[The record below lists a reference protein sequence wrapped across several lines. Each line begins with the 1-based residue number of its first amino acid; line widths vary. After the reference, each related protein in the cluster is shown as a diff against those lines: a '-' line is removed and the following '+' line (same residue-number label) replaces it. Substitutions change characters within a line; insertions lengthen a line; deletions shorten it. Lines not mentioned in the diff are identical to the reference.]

1 MAGEVAIRLLG
12 PVRLVTRG
20 GEATFRG
27 HTARLLAWMA
37 LRPGRAWTTDELAD
51 RLWPDGPPPTGRTAL
66 QNHVSKL
73 RRALADAAAV
83 RLESTPGGYTLQ
95 AEPGAIDVGRFAE
108 LSDEAEAEHTAGRPA
123 AAADRLASALDLWTG
138 PALVDVRSDPRLAA
152 EGVRLDDQRFGAEE
166 RYAQALID
174 AGDLDRALA
183 VVGRLVN
190 DEPLRERR
198 WALLMIAL
206 TRAGRQTDALRAYR
220 QAATTLVERTGLDP
234 GPELQR
240 LETAVLLQDP
250 ALDASQWRPAPGTA
264 PAPLTALVGRDDERA
279 ALTGRLDTA
288 RLVTIVGP
296 GGVGKTT
303 LAIAVGAAEAADYP
317 DGVVVVDLG
326 AGGREDVG
334 AALAAAVGV
343 SGEASG
349 AAPDPGADPGD
360 AGEQPGPPPAPDFLA
375 RAASALARR
384 QVLVILDNCEH
395 VAVEAARAAVAMLR
409 AGPGLRV
416 LATSQ
421 VPLGVVGEV
430 VVVLAPLAVPDAGAG
445 EADVRASPA
454 VALLAR
460 RLDDV
465 GCPLSGKEDWVHAGT
480 VVRALDGLPLAIE
493 IAAAAARVEPL
504 GPLAERLARDSAA
517 LLEAEPPAGA
527 GRRRLG
533 AALDAAVGRL
543 DPEAATIY
551 GLVSVFP
558 AGFDASSTA
567 AVADCGEATAR
578 AVLGRLADA
587 SLVVFEAPERRQA
600 RLLQPVRA
608 HAAARLSPP
617 EREAA
622 ERRLAAW
629 CMTLA
634 EGLDRS
640 LHTPSQPEVIT
651 RFVVELPTFRL
662 ALRRLLDAGRATE
675 AALLYCH
682 LVDCW
687 GDSPASPEAPAWG
700 DELLAHGDRLA
711 PGPRARL
718 EVASVHAQFA
728 FELIAAKLPLAT
740 AACARAEAAGDRFA
754 ASLAR
759 IQMAIGLGWRG
770 IDLDRA
776 GELLEEARTTL
787 DADVE
792 RHWAAVALEFQGML
806 ALRRLDLPTGIATL
820 EAAAAEHRTSGGPGD
835 VAHALTYIG
844 YARRAAG
851 DLTGALRAFDEARIL
866 LGGTRVASWLRA
878 TIGAAHAALA
888 LGRTDAAHAAFRDA
902 HDRAAEVGDRRIAG
916 TALIGLAS
924 LAERGGD
931 DERCVA
937 LLQAAAAEALGGG
950 DPTDGVTAAGMLA
963 SRLLARGEADEAAVL
978 LGASAAIDD
987 QVGVRIDFGL
997 AYDDGGVRAAVA
1009 DVLGADRAADLA
1021 GDGRAIGLERA
1032 VRRGVDLLLAR
1043 APTPATSRG

>member
-12 PVRLVTRG
+12 PLRLVTGG

-27 HTARLLAWMA
+27 HAARLLAWMA
-37 LRPGRAWTTDELAD
+37 LRPGRAWTTDDLAD
-51 RLWPDGPPPTGRTAL
+51 RLWPDGPPPTARTAL
-66 QNHVSKL
+66 QNHVSRL
-73 RRALADAAAV
+73 RRMLADAAGV
-83 RLESTPGGYTLQ
+83 RLVSTPGGYTLQ
-95 AEPGAIDVGRFAE
+95 AEPGAIDVDRFTQ
-108 LSDEAEAEHTAGRPA
+108 LTDEAEADQAAGRPA
-123 AAADRLASALDLWTG
+123 AAAERLAAALALWTG
-138 PALVDVRSDPRLAA
+138 PALADVRGDPRLAA
-152 EGVRLDDQRFGAEE
+152 EAGRLDDHRLGAEE
-166 RYAQALID
+166 RYAQALTD

-183 VVGRLVN
+183 VAGRLVN

-206 TRAGRQTDALRAYR
+206 ARAGRQTDALRAYR
-220 QAATTLVERTGLDP
+220 QAAATLVERTGLDP

-250 ALDASQWRPAPGTA
+250 ALDARQWRPAPGTA
-264 PAPLTALVGRDDERA
+264 PAPLTVLVGRDEEQA
-279 ALTGRLDTA
+279 AVRGRLGTT
-288 RLVTIVGP
+288 RLVTLVGP

-303 LAIAVGAAEAADYP
+303 LAIAVGAAEAADFP
-317 DGVVVVDLG
+317 DGVIVVDLG
-326 AGGREDVG
+326 AGGPEDVG
-334 AALAAAVGV
+334 AALASAVGV
-343 SGEASG
+343 SSEASG
-349 AAPDPGADPGD
+349 AAPAPGAADTADEPP
-360 AGEQPGPPPAPDFLA
+360 APPPAPDSVA
-375 RAASALARR
+375 RATAALARR

-395 VAVEAARAAVAMLR
+395 VADEAARTAVAILR
-409 AGPGLRV
+409 AGPGLQV

-421 VPLGVVGEV
+421 VPLGVAGEAV
-430 VVVLAPLAVPDAGAG
+430 VMLAPLAVPEAGAG

-454 VALLAR
+454 GALLAR

-465 GCPLSGKEDWVHAGT
+465 GCPPAGADDWIHAGT
-480 VVRALDGLPLAIE
+480 IVRVLDGLPLAIE
-493 IAAAAARVEPL
+493 IAAASARVEPL
-504 GPLAERLARDSAA
+504 GPLADRLARDSAA
-517 LLEAEPPAGA
+517 VLEAEPPAGA
-527 GRRRLG
+527 GRRRLS

-551 GLVSVFP
+551 GLLSVFP

-587 SLVVFEAPERRQA
+587 SLIVFEASQRRRA

-608 HAAARLSPP
+608 HAAARLTPA
-617 EREAA
+617 EQEAA

-634 EGLDRS
+634 EGLDRN

-651 RFVVELPTFRL
+651 RFFAELPVFRL
-662 ALRRLLDAGRATE
+662 ALRRLLDAGRVTD

-682 LVDCW
+682 LVSCW

-700 DELLAHGDRLA
+700 EELLAHADRLA

-718 EVASVHAQFA
+718 EVAVVHSQYA

-740 AACARAEAAGDRFA
+740 AARERAEAAGDRFA
-754 ASLAR
+754 AACAR
-759 IQMAIGLGWRG
+759 IQMAIGLGWRA

-776 GELLEEARTTL
+776 GELLDEARATL
-787 DADVE
+787 EADGD
-792 RHWAAVALEFQGML
+792 RHWAAVALEFQGLL
-806 ALRRLDLPTGIATL
+806 ALRRLDLTTGIATL
-820 EAAAAEHRTSGGPGD
+820 EASAAEHRTSGGPSD
-835 VAHALTYIG
+835 VAHALTFIG
-844 YARRAAG
+844 YARRAIG
-851 DLTGALRAFDEARIL
+851 DLTGALRAFDEARVL
-866 LGGTRVASWLRA
+866 LGGTRVTTWLRA

-888 LGRTDAAHAAFRDA
+888 LGRTDAAHAAFREA
-902 HDRAAEVGDRRIAG
+902 HDRAAEVGDRRISG
-916 TALIGLAS
+916 TALVGLAV
-924 LAERGGD
+924 LAERSGD

-937 LLQAAAAEALGGG
+937 LLQAAAAEALDGG

-978 LGASAAIDD
+978 LGASAAVEDE
-987 QVGVRIDFGL
+987 VGVRVDFGL
-997 AYDDGGVRAAVA
+997 AYDDAAVRGA
-1009 DVLGADRAADLA
+1009 VAEALGPERAADLA

-1032 VRRGVDLLLAR
+1032 VRRCVDLLLAR

>member
-1 MAGEVAIRLLG
+1 MADEVAIRLLG
-12 PVRLVTRG
+12 PVRVVTRD

-27 HTARLLAWMA
+27 HAARLLAWMA
-37 LRPGRAWTTDELAD
+37 LRPGRAWTTDDLAD
-51 RLWPDGPPPTGRTAL
+51 RLWPEGPPRTGRTAL
-66 QNHVSKL
+66 QNHVSRL
-73 RRALADAAAV
+73 RRTLADAGGV
-83 RLESTPGGYTLQ
+83 RLDSTPGGYALQ

-108 LSDEAEAEHTAGRPA
+108 LSDQAEAEGAAGRPA
-123 AAADRLASALDLWTG
+123 AAAERLAAALDLWTG
-138 PALVDVRSDPRLAA
+138 PALADVRADPRLAA
-152 EGVRLDDQRFGAEE
+152 EAVRLDDQRLGAEE
-166 RYAQALID
+166 RYAQALTD
-174 AGDLDRALA
+174 AGDLDRAVA
-183 VVGRLVN
+183 VVGRMVN

-206 TRAGRQTDALRAYR
+206 ARAGRQTDALRAYR
-220 QAATTLVERTGLDP
+220 QAAATLVEHTGLDP

-250 ALDASQWRPAPGTA
+250 ALDDRQWRPAPGTA

-279 ALTGRLDTA
+279 AVTGRLATT

-303 LAIAVGAAEAADYP
+303 LAVAVGAAEAADFP
-317 DGVVVVDLG
+317 DGVIVVDLG
-326 AGGREDVG
+326 AGGPEDVG
-334 AALAAAVGV
+334 AALASAVGV
-343 SGEASG
+343 SSESSG
-349 AAPDPGADPGD
+349 AAPAPGAAD
-360 AGEQPGPPPAPDFLA
+360 EPPEPRPAPDPLT
-375 RAASALARR
+375 RAAAALARR
-384 QVLVILDNCEH
+384 QVLIVLDNCEH
-395 VAVEAARAAVAMLR
+395 VAAEAARAAVALLR

-421 VPLGVVGEV
+421 VPLAVAGEAV
-430 VVVLAPLAVPDAGAG
+430 IVLAPLAVPDAGAG

-454 VALLAR
+454 GALLAR

-465 GCPLSGKEDWVHAGT
+465 GCSPAGEQDWAHAGT
-480 VVRALDGLPLAIE
+480 IVRALDGLPLAIE

-504 GPLAERLARDSAA
+504 GPLADRLARDSAA
-517 LLEAEPPAGA
+517 VLEAEPPAGA
-527 GRRRLG
+527 GRRRLS
-533 AALDAAVGRL
+533 AALDAAVARL

-558 AGFDASSTA
+558 AGFDVSSTA

-587 SLVVFEAPERRQA
+587 SLVVFEAPERRRV

-608 HAAARLSPP
+608 HAAARLAPG

-629 CMTLA
+629 CLTLA
-634 EGLDRS
+634 DGLDRS

-651 RFVVELPTFRL
+651 RFVAELPTFRL
-662 ALRRLLDAGRATE
+662 ALRRLLDAGRTTD
-675 AALLYCH
+675 AALLYCR
-682 LVDCW
+682 LVSCW
-687 GDSPASPEAPAWG
+687 GDSPASPEAPPWG
-700 DELLAHGDRLA
+700 EELLAHADDLA

-718 EVASVHAQFA
+718 EVATVHAQYA
-728 FELIAAKLPLAT
+728 FELIAAKLPLAGE
-740 AACARAEAAGDRFA
+740 ACARAEAAGDRFA
-754 ASLAR
+754 ASCAR
-759 IQMAIGLGWRG
+759 IQMAIGLGWRA

-776 GELLEEARTTL
+776 GDLLDEARATL
-787 DADVE
+787 DADGE
-792 RHWAAVALEFQGML
+792 RHWAAVALEFQGLL
-806 ALRRLDLPTGIATL
+806 ALRRLDLAAGIATL
-820 EAAAAEHRTSGGPGD
+820 EASAEEHRVSGGPSD
-835 VAHALTYIG
+835 VAHALTFIG

-851 DLTGALRAFDEARIL
+851 DLTGALRAFDEARVL
-866 LGGTRVASWLRA
+866 LGGTRVTTWLRA
-878 TIGAAHAALA
+878 SIGAAHAALA
-888 LGRTDAAHAAFRDA
+888 LGRSDAARAAFREA
-902 HDRAAEVGDRRIAG
+902 HDRAAEVGDRRITG
-916 TALIGLAS
+916 TALIGLAV
-924 LAERGGD
+924 LAERDGD

-963 SRLLARGEADEAAVL
+963 SRLLAGGEADEAAVL
-978 LGASAAIDD
+978 LGASAAVED

-997 AYDDGGVRAAVA
+997 AYDDAVVRRGVA
-1009 DVLGADRAADLA
+1009 DALGPERAADLA

-1043 APTPATSRG
+1043 APTPAATRG

>member
-1 MAGEVAIRLLG
+1 MAGEVTIRLLG
-12 PVRLVTRG
+12 PVGVVTRG

-27 HTARLLAWMA
+27 HAARLLAWIA
-37 LRPGRAWTTDELAD
+37 LRPGRAWTTDDLAD
-51 RLWPDGPPPTGRTAL
+51 RLWPEGPPPTGRTAL
-66 QNHVSKL
+66 QNHVSRL
-73 RRALADAAAV
+73 RRALADAPGV
-83 RLESTPGGYTLQ
+83 RLESTPGGYTLH
-95 AEPGAIDVGRFAE
+95 AEPGAIDLGRFTDLA
-108 LSDEAEAEHTAGRPA
+108 DQAEAERAAGRHA
-123 AAADRLASALDLWTG
+123 AAAEGLAAALGLWTG
-138 PALVDVRSDPRLAA
+138 PALADVRGDPRLAA
-152 EGVRLDDQRFGAEE
+152 EAVRLDDQRLGAEE
-166 RYAQALID
+166 RYAEALTD

-206 TRAGRQTDALRAYR
+206 ARAGRQTDALRAYR
-220 QAATTLVERTGLDP
+220 QAAATLVERTGLDP

-250 ALDASQWRPAPGTA
+250 ALDARQWRPAPGTA

-279 ALTGRLDTA
+279 TVTARLAAA
-288 RLVTIVGP
+288 RLVTLVGP

-303 LAIAVGAAEAADYP
+303 LAIAVGAAQAADFP

-326 AGGREDVG
+326 AGGPDDVG
-334 AALAAAVGV
+334 AAVASAVGV
-343 SGEASG
+343 SSDAGGSVPVADAGGEPPETPEPRPA
-349 AAPDPGADPGD
+349 ADP
-360 AGEQPGPPPAPDFLA
+360 LA
-375 RAASALARR
+375 RAGVALARR

-395 VAVEAARAAVAMLR
+395 VADEAARAAVAVLR
-409 AGPGLRV
+409 AGPGIRV

-421 VPLGVVGEV
+421 VPLGVAGEA

-454 VALLAR
+454 GALLAR

-465 GCPLSGKEDWVHAGT
+465 GCPPADADDWLHAGT
-480 VVRALDGLPLAIE
+480 IVRVVDGLPLAIE

-517 LLEAEPPAGA
+517 VLEAEPPAGA
-527 GRRRLG
+527 GRRRLS

-543 DPEAATIY
+543 DPEAARVY
-551 GLVSVFP
+551 RLVSVFP

-567 AVADCGEATAR
+567 AVAACGEATAR

-587 SLVVFEAPERRQA
+587 SLVVFEDAERRRT

-608 HAAARLSPP
+608 HAAAGLTP
-617 EREAA
+617 A
-622 ERRLAAW
+622 ERDEAERLLAAW
-629 CMTLA
+629 CLTLA

-640 LHTPSQPEVIT
+640 LHTPSQPDVVT
-651 RFVVELPTFRL
+651 RFVAELPTFRL
-662 ALRRLLDAGRATE
+662 ALRRLLDAGRVTK
-675 AALLYCH
+675 AAELYCS
-682 LVDCW
+682 LVSCW

-700 DELLAHGDRLA
+700 DELLTHADDLP

-718 EVASVHAQFA
+718 EVASVHAQYA

-740 AACARAEAAGDRFA
+740 AACARAEGAGDRFA
-754 ASLAR
+754 ASCAR
-759 IQMAIGLGWRG
+759 VQMAIGLGWHAT
-770 IDLDRA
+770 DLDRA

-787 DADVE
+787 DADGE
-792 RHWAAVALEFQGML
+792 RHWAAVALEFQGLL
-806 ALRRLDLPTGIATL
+806 ALRRLDLTGGIATL
-820 EAAAAEHRTSGGPGD
+820 EASAEEHRTSGGPSD
-835 VAHALTYIG
+835 VAHALMFIG
-844 YARRAAG
+844 YARRATG
-851 DLTGALRAFDEARIL
+851 DLTGALRAFDEARFL
-866 LGGTRVASWLRA
+866 LAGTRVTTWLRA

-888 LGRTDAAHAAFRDA
+888 LGRTDDAHAAFREA
-902 HDRAAEVGDRRIAG
+902 HDRAAEVGDRRITG
-916 TALIGLAS
+916 TALVGLAT

-937 LLQAAAAEALGGG
+937 LLQAAAAEALDGG

-963 SRLLARGEADEAAVL
+963 SRLLAAGEPDEAAVL
-978 LGASAAIDD
+978 LGASAAVEDE
-987 QVGVRIDFGL
+987 VGVRVDFGL
-997 AYDDGGVRAAVA
+997 AYDDGTVRRAVA
-1009 DVLGADRAADLA
+1009 EALGDERAADLA

-1043 APTPATSRG
+1043 APAPAASRG